1 MPSKSAEGEYF
12 LSLEEINR
20 IINAAPT
27 FRDRVIIE
35 VLASTGLRRAELR
48 DLKIDD
54 INFES
59 KHLYVREGKGKKPRT
74 LKVSDQIL
82 RNIKQ
87 LIGNRTKGNIFTSPK
102 SYPNGLSLKQI
113 NEIVAK
119 CSLRAGV
126 RHPNP
131 GRNQINPHLFRHSF
145 VRQMLRDGV
154 PIQYVQ
160 KMVGHASIKTTVDI
174 YGTPSQL
181 DIDEAYEKALAKRFK
196 K

>member
-35 VLASTGLRRAELR
+35 VLASTGFRRAELR

-82 RNIKQ
+82 RNIRQ

-113 NEIVAK
+113 NEIVGK
-119 CSLRAGV
+119 CSRGAGV